1 MNTQRTASD
10 HWRTGFAQW
19 YNDSVIRSGLETMS
33 LLVATQLSKAYGALD
48 VFEGIDLRIEA
59 GDRIGFVGSNG
70 AGKTT
75 LLRILAGVEAASAG
89 AIHRKRGLTVGY
101 LPQDPPPPGEITL
114 RAAMLGVFSNLL
126 AQGDALAEQEHELAA
141 AAAIQGSSAEAAE
154 HYRELL
160 AAYGQAQTEYEVA
173 GGYTYETRI
182 AQVLGGLGFNEDAH
196 DKLLAHLSGG
206 ERTRAL
212 LAQLLLQEP
221 DLLLLD
227 EPTNHLDLEAVEW
240 LEELLLR
247 WRGGLVVVAH
257 DRYFLDKVAT
267 RIWDMEAGRLEIYRG
282 NYTSYHGQL
291 EARRARQL
299 KEWQEQQDFVEK
311 TEEFIQRNLAGQ
323 RTKEAQGRRTRLERF
338 LRDEAIG
345 RPREERRMRLGLT
358 TQIRSG
364 DLVLATKDLVVGYD
378 QPLFRSPDL
387 EVRRGDRV
395 ALIGPNGAG
404 KTTFL
409 KAILGVVPPL
419 SGKIRFG
426 ASVEVGYLA
435 QAQAGL
441 HPEQPVLD
449 AILEVRNLPVS
460 QARNFLGQ
468 FLFSGDEVYRP
479 IGTLSG
485 GQRSRVALARLTL
498 QGANFLLLDEPTN
511 HLDLVSQ
518 EILEDVLRQF
528 PGTVLL
534 VSHDRYL
541 VQALA
546 THVWRVAGDEL
557 RAYKGNYEEYL
568 RQRASEQA
576 SVAGAGLPA
585 PLAEG
590 SERRDGDRERARE
603 ERRLRKAAEKQAEQA
618 AAIESEIRSLEEI
631 ISRLSADLEAA
642 SLSGDVARVQ
652 ALGAQYQAVDAE
664 LGQRLNAWAELA

>member
-1 MNTQRTASD
+1 
-10 HWRTGFAQW
+10 
-19 YNDSVIRSGLETMS
+19 MS
-33 LLVATQLSKAYGALD
+33 LLVATQLGKAYGALD
-48 VFEGIDLRIEA
+48 VFEGVDLRIEA

-75 LLRILAGVEAASAG
+75 LLRILAGVEGAGAG
-89 AIHRKRGLTVGY
+89 AIHRKRGLTLGY
-101 LPQDPPPPGEITL
+101 LPQDPPPPGEATL
-114 RAAMLGVFSNLL
+114 HGAMLGVFAVLR
-126 AQGDALAEQEHELAA
+126 AQGDALAELEHSLAA
-141 AAAIQGSSAEAAE
+141 AARAQSSSAESAE
-154 HYRELL
+154 RYHELL
-160 AAYGQAQTEYEVA
+160 AAYGQAQTDFEVA

-182 AQVLGGLGFNEDAH
+182 AQVLGGLGFNEDVH
-196 DKLLAHLSGG
+196 EKPLVHLSGG

-227 EPTNHLDLEAVEW
+227 EPTNHLDLDAVEW
-240 LEELLLR
+240 LEETLLH
-247 WRGGLVVVAH
+247 WRGALVVVAH

-267 RIWDMEAGRLEIYRG
+267 RIWDMEYGRLEVYRG
-282 NYTSYHGQL
+282 NYTAYHRQR
-291 EARRARQL
+291 EANRARQA
-299 KEWQEQQDFVEK
+299 KEWEEQQEFVEK

-338 LRDEAIG
+338 LRDEAIE
-345 RPREERRMRLGLT
+345 RPREQRNIRLGLT

-409 KAILGVVPPL
+409 KTILSVAPPL
-419 SGKIRFG
+419 GGKIRFG

-441 HPEQPVLD
+441 HPDQPVLD
-449 AILEVRNLPVS
+449 AILEIRNLPVS

-511 HLDLVSQ
+511 HLDLASQ

-546 THVWRVAGDEL
+546 THIWRVAGDEL
-557 RAYKGNYEEYL
+557 RAYEGNYEEYL
-568 RQRASEQA
+568 RQRAAEQTTA
-576 SVAGAGLPA
+576 MGVGPTAPPA
-585 PLAEG
+585 EE
-590 SERRDGDRERARE
+590 SDRRDGDRERARE
-603 ERRLRKAAEKQAEQA
+603 ERRLRKAAERQAEQA
-618 AAIESEIRSLEEI
+618 AFLESGIRLLEEKLA
-631 ISRLSADLEAA
+631 RLSADLEAA

-652 ALGAQYQAVDAE
+652 VLGVQYQATEAE
-664 LGQRLNAWAELA
+664 LGQMLSAWAELA